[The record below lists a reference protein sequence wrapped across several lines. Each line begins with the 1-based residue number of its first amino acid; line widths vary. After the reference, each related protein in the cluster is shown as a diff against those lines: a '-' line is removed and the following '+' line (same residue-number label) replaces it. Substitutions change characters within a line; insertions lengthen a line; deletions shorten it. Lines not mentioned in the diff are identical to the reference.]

1 MDDTAHEALAEQAEE
16 VLAHLV
22 ALRGG
27 APFLSSV
34 DGLLLVDWLHRGV
47 PVPLILRS
55 LEDVAERR
63 RKKRVKTRLR
73 LSSVKARVL
82 KAHAR
87 DDFSLPSGGA
97 LSPITARLS
106 TSDHPAELRAAQRLD
121 ALSGDPEELLRAAL
135 CVAREALEEL
145 WQAADR
151 AELRRRATAELGD
164 LADGLDERAFA
175 ELVEEVARDLLRQR
189 HPLLSATALWDAL
202 G

>member
-16 VLAHLV
+16 VRAHLV

-34 DGLLLVDWLHRGV
+34 DGQLLVGWLRGGV

-55 LEDVAERR
+55 LEQVAERR

-73 LSSVKARVL
+73 LSSVKALVR

-87 DDFSLPSGGA
+87 DDFALPTGGA
-97 LSPITARLS
+97 LSSITTRLAV
-106 TSDHPAELRAAQRLD
+106 SDHPAEVRAGQQLD
-121 ALSGDPEELLRAAL
+121 ALPGEGEELLRGAL
-135 CVAREALEEL
+135 CVARDALEEL
-145 WQAADR
+145 WLAADR
-151 AELRRRATAELGD
+151 ADLRARATAELVD
-164 LADGLDERAFA
+164 LVDGLDERAFG